1 MKNNDN
7 YSYNNESDDEFVYD
21 INEGEEEESDSSVQ
35 LENEVL
41 LFQKIIIISQTIH

>member
-1 MKNNDN
+1 MRNNDN

-35 LENEVL
+35 LENEAFL
-41 LFQKIIIISQTIH
+41 YFEKLIS